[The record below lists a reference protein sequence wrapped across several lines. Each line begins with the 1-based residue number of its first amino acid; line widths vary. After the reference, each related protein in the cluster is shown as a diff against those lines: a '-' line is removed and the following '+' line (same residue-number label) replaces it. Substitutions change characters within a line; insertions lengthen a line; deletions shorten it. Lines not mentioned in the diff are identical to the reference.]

1 MLGFLAAEGG
11 AAVWFRARL
20 GRVLLG
26 FLAAEGGAAVWLG
39 AALRRVLL
47 GFLAAEGGAAVWFG
61 AARFDGLGQLCGELC
76 LDVLPQKVA

>member
-1 MLGFLAAEGG
+1 MLEFLAAEGG

-47 GFLAAEGGAAVWFG
+47 GLKIKKCPTLITLYIYYTGGSLKREA
-61 AARFDGLGQLCGELC
+61 DG
-76 LDVLPQKVA
+76 PKN